1 MRAGQGFRRSLR
13 SGWRHRLRRAVR
25 GQALLELM
33 IAMSVFASALHL
45 TMKAHLSQV
54 MLMQQIDRHRMALR
68 GLEARGAA
76 EDAEH
81 GARDRRPADRHRR
94 AGHDAPDDAP
104 DDAVRVALAGAL
116 TARLHLPE
124 WTLTRE
130 DAGGNGRTVCWK
142 EPQKAPR
149 RARSNKDDEVKELP
163 SEVQGE
169 RVDDVHCE
177 SLALP

>member
-1 MRAGQGFRRSLR
+1 
-13 SGWRHRLRRAVR
+13 
-25 GQALLELM
+25 LLELM

-81 GARDRRPADRHRR
+81 KSRDRRPADRHRR
-94 AGHDAPDDAP
+94 AGHDAPDDA
-104 DDAVRVALAGAL
+104 VRVALAGAL
-116 TARLHLPE
+116 TARLRSPE

-130 DAGGNGRTVCWK
+130 DAGGNGWTVCWK

-149 RARSNKDDEVKELP
+149 RARNNKDDEVKKLP